1 MAVLVSIGFMVVT
14 FAIAQVLR
22 IVGKVVL
29 PSNIY
34 EYWAELITTWQFC
47 ACFIETDFVT
57 ADHGWWMFAVVCFLM
72 CLGFCKVFEDATGC
86 PCCVLEDYM
95 GNLTTV
101 KSALIKVAVQIA
113 GAILAA
119 RWAYFVWTL
128 GYSAGHADKA
138 REELCETCI
147 NCSDLEGMAA
157 EGLATFT
164 AQFAAWKLK
173 ESDLSD
179 YINSALCVAIIVTG
193 ASWTGMMFNPALAVS
208 MTYGCKGESIIDHV
222 VVYWIGPLIATAL
235 SYYLHFGTVPVLQAE
250 KVKTT

>member
-22 IVGKVVL
+22 VVGKAIL
-29 PSNIY
+29 PSSIY

-95 GNLTTV
+95 GNLTTWT
-101 KSALIKVAVQIA
+101 SALIKVAVQIL

-119 RWAYFVWTL
+119 RWAYFVWTME
-128 GYSAGHADKA
+128 YSAGHADKA

-179 YINSALCVAIIVTG
+179 YVNSALCVAIIVTG
-193 ASWTGMMFNPALAVS
+193 ETF
-208 MTYGCKGESIIDHV
+208 
-222 VVYWIGPLIATAL
+222 
-235 SYYLHFGTVPVLQAE
+235 
-250 KVKTT
+250 